1 MKKTEKNIN
10 LAKSRIKIGLILN
23 EIAEKNNLKITENEI
38 KAEIE
43 KQVKGMPGQEKM
55 IMEYYQKNPSAVG
68 SLRGALYEDKI
79 LGLIKNK
86 IKLSKKTVNLKEA
99 EEIIKVFNKKS
110 QELTKSDN
118 PKKQLKKSK
127 IKKKK

>member
-1 MKKTEKNIN
+1 M
-10 LAKSRIKIGLILN
+10 ILH
-23 EIAEKNNLKITENEI
+23 
-38 KAEIE
+38 
-43 KQVKGMPGQEKM
+43 
-55 IMEYYQKNPSAVG
+55 
-68 SLRGALYEDKI
+68 EDKI